1 MQFSVF
7 QQSRQGGRK
16 INEDRVGYC
25 YTRDSAVLM
34 LADGLGGHPEGEVAS
49 QLAIETVAAM
59 FQKMA
64 QPKLADVADF
74 LGDAMM
80 AAHLRIQ
87 KYAID
92 KSMHDSPRTT
102 LVVALV
108 QSGQASWAHC
118 GDSRL
123 YVVRQQQLLARTQD
137 HSFSER
143 RRRQHDAAQPSP
155 AERNRNVLFTCLGSP
170 IKPVFTVAE
179 PLALRQGD
187 KLMLCSDGLW
197 SSLPEPDIVNELVG
211 KTVEQA
217 VPDLVDQALAKAGE
231 HSDNVTCL
239 AFSWLTPDAPQ
250 PGQGDSATGLTR
262 QVDLLL
268 TDGHALNR

>member
-7 QQSRQGGRK
+7 QLSRQGGRK

-25 YTRDSAVLM
+25 YTRDSAVLI
-34 LADGLGGHPEGEVAS
+34 LADGLGGHPEGEVAA
-49 QLAIETVAAM
+49 QLAVETVAVM

-64 QPKLADVADF
+64 QPSLADVADF

-80 AAHLRIQ
+80 AAHLRIRN
-87 KYAID
+87 YAID
-92 KSMHDSPRTT
+92 KDLHDSPRTT
-102 LVVALV
+102 LVVALI
-108 QSGQASWAHC
+108 QSGQVSWTHS

-137 HSFSER
+137 HSFTER
-143 RRRQHDAAQPSP
+143 KRRQHDAAVPSP
-155 AERNRNVLFTCLGSP
+155 AELNRNVLFTCLGSP
-170 IKPVFTVAE
+170 VKPFFAVSE

-197 SSLPEPDIVNELVG
+197 SSLTEPDIVSELGG

-217 VPDLVDQALAKAGE
+217 VPALVDQALLKAGD

-239 AFSWLTPDAPQ
+239 AFSWQTPDAPE
-250 PGQGDSATGLTR
+250 PGQGDSATVSI
-262 QVDLLL
+262 QEVDLLL
-268 TDGHALNR
+268 TDDVGRNG